1 MVKARGKIDRE
12 KVGKKIQKYM
22 DLQGLKASDMVRIT
36 GLHRDTL
43 YRILR
48 GNRGMTMETA
58 AIIAEAL
65 DIPISVLVD

>member
-1 MVKARGKIDRE
+1 MIKSQGRIDRK
-12 KVGKKIQKYM
+12 KVGEKIQRYM
-22 DLQGLKASDMVRIT
+22 DLQELGVPDMVRIT
-36 GLHRDTL
+36 GLHRDTV

-65 DIPISVLVD
+65 DVPISVLVD